1 MCWTASTRTAFS
13 VASRSDAGELA
24 IGGAIGCLNE
34 TISNPGGE
42 DKSVGHILPIG
53 SPEDKGFQ
61 MVLHVGEDFIEVSA
75 ESLAAPKV
83 AVKLDVLDTADVAG
97 PIHHDAAPEDAA
109 VHTHD
114 SVASIFCGARPNSV
128 IAVDQSDIGDRDIKR
143 DFFRMRRVAANTG
156 IVQGIGVDVIHAL
169 LGIVDGDSGQRGRC
183 PAFPM
188 KPGASSLSL
197 FFIRGRH

>member
-1 MCWTASTRTAFS
+1 MTVEFAVGDQKPHVLDRLHQNCILRG
-13 VASRSDAGELA
+13 VRSDAGELA

-143 DFFRMRRVAANTG
+143 DFFRMRRVAAR
-156 IVQGIGVDVIHAL
+156 
-169 LGIVDGDSGQRGRC
+169 SMS
-183 PAFPM
+183 AF
-188 KPGASSLSL
+188 
-197 FFIRGRH
+197 R